1 MAKLHYA
8 ISFDVQG
15 DAGAALTGLAARL
28 SIGTGWDFGKARV
41 MVSKLTRLSGPKKQI
56 DSLGLKAMA
65 GMIEDVL
72 PGSKNKWLARE
83 EFASLEA
90 AIRAAILKRFGKG
103 YWIIDF
109 SPSEVILAQAAA
121 VESQYWKIS
130 YKLTNGEVDFEGA
143 LISVKRVTD
152 YV

>member
-1 MAKLHYA
+1 MKLTY
-8 ISFDVQG
+8 SVDFETEG
-15 DAGAALTGLAARL
+15 DAAIAVTGLQAQLPGLR
-28 SIGTGWDFGKARV
+28 WNFGKGLAWITG
-41 MVSKLTRLSGPKKQI
+41 MKRLPGPKPKE
-56 DSLGLKAMA
+56 DRLGLQRAA
-65 GMIEDVL
+65 GMIEDAPPELRSRWV
-72 PGSKNKWLARE
+72 NRE

-90 AIRAAILKRFGKG
+90 AIRAAILKKFGKG

-130 YKLTNGEVDFEGA
+130 YKLTNGAVDFEGA
-143 LISVKRVTD
+143 LTSVKRVTD